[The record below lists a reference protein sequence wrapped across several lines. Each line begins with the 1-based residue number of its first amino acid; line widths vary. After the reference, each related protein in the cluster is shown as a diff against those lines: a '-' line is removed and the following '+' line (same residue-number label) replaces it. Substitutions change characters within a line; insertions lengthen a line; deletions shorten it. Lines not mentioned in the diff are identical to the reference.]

1 MPTSRF
7 LSLVFAA
14 GSIVLSAQ
22 TSPLTPEQRAPF
34 HGPYSEREEPFRLV
48 GNIYYVGAKNIS
60 SHLITTPEGHIL
72 IDTGTV
78 EMTPVIT
85 GNVEKL
91 GFSVRDIRV
100 MLSSHA
106 HFDHVGG
113 HAAMQQRT
121 GARVMAMRQD
131 AEALEAGMDK
141 SPLGDEG
148 WAPVRVDRV
157 LQDGDEVNLGGTI
170 LRAVWA
176 PGHTPGC
183 TVWTTSVPDAGKTYS
198 VVIFGCAGPNGGVKV
213 VGNERFPTLV
223 GDTLAT
229 FSKLK
234 LLKPD
239 VYVTGHPRMLFAGKI
254 ERLKAGE
261 RPHPLLDPEGWAKM
275 LNDAEMNFRERVR
288 VERTSA
294 SPDR

>member
-1 MPTSRF
+1 MPLAR
-7 LSLVFAA
+7 LPALALAA

-48 GNIYYVGAKNIS
+48 GNIYYVGAKNIA

-78 EMTPVIT
+78 EMTSVIT

-121 GARVMAMRQD
+121 GARVMAIRQD
-131 AEALEAGMDK
+131 AEALEAGIDK

-148 WAPVRVDRV
+148 WTPVKVDRV
-157 LQDGDEVNLGGTI
+157 LQDGDEVTLGGTT

-198 VVIFGCAGPNGGVKV
+198 VAIFGCGGPNGGVKV
-213 VGNERFPTLV
+213 VGNARFPTLV
-223 GDTLAT
+223 DDTLAT

-234 LLKPD
+234 KLKPD
-239 VYVTGHPRMLFAGKI
+239 LYVTGHPRTLFAGKI
-254 ERLKAGE
+254 DRMKAGE
-261 RPHPLLDPEGWAKM
+261 RPHPLLDPEGWTRM
-275 LNDAEMNFRERVR
+275 LSDAEVTFRKR
-288 VERTSA
+288 VEAERA
-294 SPDR
+294 SSPGR